1 MIQGTQKLKL
11 LSFICAFKY
20 AHTNG
25 IVNGKPNISRY
36 AKSISVSSHTFNK
49 YLTLSKKKGFLI
61 KKGTNYQFIGLSKI
75 IEALSSDLNININH
89 RFFSDFNKV
98 RNNGE
103 FCSMKEMED
112 SITQT
117 IIARKFSI
125 QSEQISKKK
134 ALLVQIHH
142 CTTKGKEAIKKQTAL
157 NGGKSY
163 KRVNQ
168 KNLKLNEQIVFGK
181 NYIASSVGFS
191 SSTSHRKIKGL
202 IKLGKL
208 SRKVI
213 LQEVN
218 NNFLLENEK
227 AVMGGMF
234 YSNKQSKCLK
244 VVGSVLL
251 TCNLKGFIECDNN
264 PLVRFKNS
272 KEYSKAFVNKVL
284 QERRKELNLSKI
296 YQ

>member
-20 AHTNG
+20 AHSNS
-25 IVNGKPNISRY
+25 IVNGNPNISKY

-49 YLTLSKKKGFLI
+49 YLNLSIKKGFLV
-61 KKGTNYQFIGLSKI
+61 KKGNNYQFVGLSKI
-75 IEALSSDLNININH
+75 VNKLFQDNSVNQHH
-89 RFFSDFNKV
+89 RFFSDFNGVK
-98 RNNGE
+98 NNGE

-134 ALLVQIHH
+134 GLLVQIHH

-191 SSTSHRKIKGL
+191 PSTSHRRIKRL

-208 SRKVI
+208 NRKVI

-218 NNFLLENEK
+218 NNFVLENEK

-234 YSNKQSKCLK
+234 YSNKQAKCLK
-244 VVGSVLL
+244 VVGSVLV

-272 KEYSKAFVNKVL
+272 KEYSKALLNKVFK
-284 QERRKELNLSKI
+284 ERRKELNLSKI